1 MRALPVGF
9 RARKQFPHQSPMET
23 LVQNLVSPVVLS
35 FVLGM
40 VARWVRSDLEIP
52 AAIYQGLSIYL
63 LFAIGLKGGA
73 ALAATPGAE
82 LVGPVLLTLGLGL
95 VTPLSAFLLLSR
107 FGRLGRI
114 DAAAT
119 AAHYG
124 SVSAVTFL
132 AALEAVKMAGLPAGG
147 YLPAL
152 VAVLEVPGIIVGL
165 LLARQSREGG
175 LKSAI
180 HEVVAGKS
188 IFLMLGGLMIGT
200 ACGAEKVATV
210 APFFIDPFKGALCLF
225 LLELG
230 MVAAGRMRDLK
241 SAGWR
246 LAVTGCLLPAV
257 HGAVAVAAA
266 VAIGMTPGTA
276 AVFGA
281 MVGSASYIAAPAAV
295 RIALPEASP
304 GIYLTM
310 SLGVTFPFNLAVG
323 IPMLIALAQTL
334 SRMLS

>member
-1 MRALPVGF
+1 
-9 RARKQFPHQSPMET
+9 MELLT
-23 LVQNLVSPVVLS
+23 QNLISPVVLA

-40 VARWVRSDLEIP
+40 IARAVRSDLEIP
-52 AAIYQGLSIYL
+52 PALYQGLSIYL
-63 LFAIGLKGGA
+63 LFAIGLKGGVALSETPMSELIGPLLITLVLGVVTPFSAFA
-73 ALAATPGAE
+73 AL
-82 LVGPVLLTLGLGL
+82 
-95 VTPLSAFLLLSR
+95 R
-107 FGRLGRI
+107 WFGRISRT

-132 AALEAVKMAGLPAGG
+132 AALEATKIANMNPNG

-165 LLARQSREGG
+165 MLAQQTGG
-175 LKSAI
+175 RGVKAAL

-188 IFLMLGGLMIGT
+188 IFLLLGGMAIG
-200 ACGAEKVATV
+200 ALCGPVKIESV
-210 APFFIDPFKGALCLF
+210 APLFVHPFKGVLCLF

-230 MVAAGRMRDLK
+230 MLAAGRLRDLK
-241 SAGWR
+241 TAGWR
-246 LAVTGCLLPAV
+246 LVLLGCLLPLV
-257 HGAVAVAAA
+257 HGLLGTAAGSF
-266 VAIGMTPGTA
+266 VGMSSGGA

-295 RIALPEASP
+295 RIALPRASP

-310 SLGVTFPFNLAVG
+310 ALGVTFHFYLAIGV
-323 IPMLIALAQTL
+323 PLFMSFAQYL
-334 SRMLS
+334 NAS